1 MKKKFPN
8 YNKTKN
14 KKNNII
20 KINNNI
26 IIEDDIDKYDN
37 NKNIQQIKMFLTL
50 KIMNHNSKFNIL

>member
-1 MKKKFPN
+1 MN
-8 YNKTKN
+8 KN

-26 IIEDDIDKYDN
+26 IIDIDKCDN